1 MSRVK
6 LFTDASSFFPI
17 DLAKKENVV
26 LLESLLMIDGKHY
39 REISDLNRVD
49 FINSL
54 ESLDP
59 YPTSTQVPASD
70 VLKELNKAIEE
81 GYDEILYLVVST
93 NLSNA
98 MNSMNIASKKVKDKI
113 KVTIYQTDYTCTAQ
127 GAMTYRAW
135 TMLKD
140 GKSIEEIIKVL
151 DYMKKNTYSIGV
163 SGSFFALFR
172 TGKVKKGAAISILSS
187 ALKMKP
193 LAEINTTDG
202 VIGVGAGLGYKNAI
216 KKMVKHIKENTDS
229 NKTYDLFLSDAL
241 NKELLKQ
248 YEAAIMKNRKIEKSY
263 HWDLTAVVALTIGKG
278 SVMMAITPS
287 EKELEKL

>member
-1 MSRVK
+1 MSVK

-26 LLESLLMIDGKHY
+26 LLESIVIIDEKPY
-39 REISDLNRVD
+39 REISELNRED

-54 ESLDP
+54 ESIDP

-81 GYDEILYLVVST
+81 GYEEILYLVVST

-127 GAMTYRAW
+127 GAMVYRAW

-151 DYMKKNTYSIGV
+151 DYVKEKTYSIGV

-202 VIGVGAGLGYKNAI
+202 VIGVGAGLGFKNAI

-248 YEAAIMKNRKIEKSY
+248 YEAAIMKNRRIEKSY